1 MNVNFRNTS
10 RTRKREHDK
19 EGEQELLTHI
29 QVSKMCKINI
39 YPAQCIKHHIVS

>member
-19 EGEQELLTHI
+19 EGEQEVLIHI
-29 QVSKMCKINI
+29 QVSKMYKINI
-39 YPAQCIKHHIVS
+39 YQHKQISCTVH